1 MEEKG
6 FREVDQLEGDSPTEI
21 IEREEYVAAGEL
33 PAAISVTF

>member
-21 IEREEYVAAGEL
+21 IEREECVAAGEL
-33 PAAISVTF
+33 PAAISVTI